1 MTTTRAA
8 RPVLKWAGGK
18 SRTVPHI
25 LARLPDRIAT
35 FYEPFVGG
43 AAVFFA
49 LAGAGR
55 FKKAVLSDRNRDLVE
70 VYLGIQ
76 KDVESLIRILEGY
89 KDAYSEDEYYRIREL
104 DPGNLDPIERAA
116 RLIYLNK
123 TGYNGLYRV
132 NRAGRF
138 NVPFGR
144 HRKPKIC
151 DPPNLRAAAAA
162 LARVKLRVEDFADAS
177 KRAKAGDVVYFDPPY
192 VPVSKTASFTAYHHE
207 AFGPE
212 DHTRLADVF
221 EDLAQRNVTALLS
234 NSDTPETR
242 RLYRGWRVDKI
253 PVSRPINSKGQGR
266 GVVDELLV
274 VNIRKRR

>member
-1 MTTTRAA
+1 MTRAA

-18 SRTVPHI
+18 SRTVPQI
-25 LARLPDRIAT
+25 LERLPDTIAT

-49 LAGAGR
+49 LAATGR
-55 FKKAVLSDRNRDLVE
+55 FRRAVLSDRNRDLIE
-70 VYLGIQ
+70 VYQGIQ

-89 KDAYSEDEYYRIREL
+89 KDAYDEQEYYRIREL
-104 DPGNLDPIERAA
+104 DPKTLDPIERAA

-132 NRAGRF
+132 NRSGRF

-144 HRKPKIC
+144 HSAPKIC
-151 DPPNLRAAAAA
+151 DSPNLRAASLA
-162 LARVKLRVEDFADAS
+162 LAKVTLRVEDFATVS

-207 AFGPE
+207 AFGPA
-212 DHTRLADVF
+212 DHERLAEVFAKLAERDV
-221 EDLAQRNVTALLS
+221 LAVLS
-234 NSDTPETR
+234 NSDTAETR

-253 PVSRPINSKGQGR
+253 PVSRPINSKVQGR

-274 VNIRKRR
+274 VNTTRKKR